1 MNNSGKEILFNDIF
15 QKPVKFTKDIRKAKS
30 VIRGNVRL
38 SKGMFRTD
46 EEKETY
52 AIESLSKELP

>member
-52 AIESLSKELP
+52 ANESLSRELP

>member
-15 QKPVKFTKDIRKAKS
+15 QKPVKFTKNIRKVKS

-38 SKGMFRTD
+38 SCGLYYTD
-46 EEKETY
+46 EEKEEY
-52 AIESLSKELP
+52 INKSLSRELP

>member
-15 QKPVKFTKDIRKAKS
+15 QKPVKITKNIRNAKS

-52 AIESLSKELP
+52 ANEGLSRELP